1 MDAQRLWARLISLL
15 IFWMSFTA
23 EAAKP
28 VVVVG
33 IGFTDQ
39 VNVNHQGSS
48 YHFDVLFT
56 YRLFTELGYQVHFVI
71 APYVKLTQLLQHQQI
86 DVATRQSGEP
96 VEELLYSPVYLEVHN
111 LVFARKAFT
120 AEILQIQDLRFYQL
134 VAFQNASQVLGQDF
148 MLATQQ
154 AKAYQEIFDHLQAIQ
169 LLMKGRTEL
178 VIMNRKTFYRRL
190 AELNHSAN
198 EVKSFDILPKV
209 HYRLAV
215 TNQKLH
221 DQVSKKL
228 QNYLE
233 QGFMKSIELE
243 AIQQTT
249 DVEKLL
255 RLHQIK
261 N

>member
-1 MDAQRLWARLISLL
+1 MDAQCLWSRWIMLI

-33 IGFTDQ
+33 VGFTDQ
-39 VNVNHQGSS
+39 VNVNHKGSS
-48 YHFDVLFT
+48 YHFDVLLT
-56 YRLFTELGYQVHFVI
+56 YRLFTELGYQVQFVI
-71 APYVKLTQLLQHQQI
+71 APYAKLTQLLQQQQI

-96 VEELLYSPVYLEVHN
+96 VAELLYSPVYLNVHN
-111 LVFARKAFT
+111 LVFARKEFA
-120 AEILQIQDLRFYQL
+120 ADIRQAQDLIFYQL
-134 VAFQNASQVLGQDF
+134 VAFQNASHVLGQDF
-148 MLATQQ
+148 MLATKQ
-154 AKAYQEIFDHLQAIQ
+154 AKAYQELFDHLQAIQ

-178 VIMNRKTFYRRL
+178 LVMNKKTFYRRL
-190 AELNHSAN
+190 AQLNYSVN
-198 EVKSFDILPKV
+198 EVKSFDILPQV

-221 DQVSKKL
+221 DQVTKKL
-228 QNYLE
+228 QSYLK
-233 QGFMKSIELE
+233 QDVLKSIELE

-249 DVEKLL
+249 EVERLL
-255 RLHQIK
+255 RLHQNI

>member
-1 MDAQRLWARLISLL
+1 MLI

-33 IGFTDQ
+33 VGFTDQ
-39 VNVNHQGSS
+39 VNVNHKGSS
-48 YHFDVLFT
+48 YHFDVLLT
-56 YRLFTELGYQVHFVI
+56 YRLFTELGYQVQFVI
-71 APYVKLTQLLQHQQI
+71 APYAKLTQLLQQQQI

-96 VEELLYSPVYLEVHN
+96 VAELLYSPVYLNVHN
-111 LVFARKAFT
+111 LVFARKEFA
-120 AEILQIQDLRFYQL
+120 ADIRQAQDLIFYQL
-134 VAFQNASQVLGQDF
+134 VAFQNASHVLGQDF
-148 MLATQQ
+148 MLATKQ
-154 AKAYQEIFDHLQAIQ
+154 AKAYQELFDHLQAIQ

-178 VIMNRKTFYRRL
+178 LVMNKKTFYRRL
-190 AELNHSAN
+190 AQLNYSVN
-198 EVKSFDILPKV
+198 EVKSFDILPQV

-221 DQVSKKL
+221 DQVTKKL
-228 QNYLE
+228 QSYL
-233 QGFMKSIELE
+233 QQDVLKSIELE

-249 DVEKLL
+249 EVERLL
-255 RLHQIK
+255 RLHQNI

>member
-1 MDAQRLWARLISLL
+1 MDAQHLWSRLIFLI

-23 EAAKP
+23 DAAKP
-28 VVVVG
+28 IVVVG

-39 VNVNHQGSS
+39 ANVNHQGSS

-71 APYVKLTQLLQHQQI
+71 APYVKLTQLLQQQQI

-96 VEELLYSPVYLEVHN
+96 VAELLYSPVYLNVDN
-111 LVFARKAFT
+111 LVFARKTFT
-120 AEILQIQDLRFYQL
+120 AEIRQIQDLRFYQL
-134 VAFQNASQVLGQDF
+134 VAFQNASHVLGQDF

-178 VIMNRKTFYRRL
+178 LIMNRKTFYRRL
-190 AELNHSAN
+190 AELNHSVN
-198 EVKSFDILPKV
+198 EVKSFDILPLV

-215 TNQKLH
+215 TNQKLQ
-221 DQVSKKL
+221 DQVTKKL
-228 QNYLE
+228 QSYL
-233 QGFMKSIELE
+233 QQDLLKSIEFE
-243 AIQQTT
+243 ATQQTSE
-249 DVEKLL
+249 VEKLL
-255 RLHQIK
+255 RLHQNI

>member
-1 MDAQRLWARLISLL
+1 MDAQRLWSRLILL
-15 IFWMSFTA
+15 MIFWMSFTA

-39 VNVNHQGSS
+39 VNVNHKGSS

-71 APYVKLTQLLQHQQI
+71 APYVKLTQLLQQQQI

-96 VEELLYSPVYLEVHN
+96 VAELLYSPVYLDVDN
-111 LVFARKAFT
+111 LVFARKTFT
-120 AEILQIQDLRFYQL
+120 AEIRQIQDLRFYQL
-134 VAFQNASQVLGQDF
+134 VAFQNARHVLGQEF
-148 MLATQQ
+148 MLASKQ
-154 AKAYQEIFDHLQAIQ
+154 AKSYQEIFDHLQAIQ

-178 VIMNRKTFYRRL
+178 LIMNRKTFYRRL
-190 AELNHSAN
+190 AELNRAAN
-198 EVKSFDILPKV
+198 EVESFDILPKV

-221 DQVSKKL
+221 AQVTKKL
-228 QNYLE
+228 QSYL
-233 QGFMKSIELE
+233 QQDLLKSIELE
-243 AIQQTT
+243 AIQQTAE
-249 DVEKLL
+249 VEKLL
-255 RLHQIK
+255 RLHQDID
-261 N
+261 